1 MVDNIKSKKIILTLG
16 FKEVGV
22 GSKYSISRQEDVEDI
37 NYQLKKS

>member
-16 FKEVGV
+16 LKEVGV